1 MVHDELNA
9 IHLSRNTKHAPRNP
23 DYLSFKHIIMRL
35 LFLTPQ
41 FPYPPHKGT
50 TLRNFNLI
58 AGLAARHEIDLLS
71 FHDAARVPPGP
82 LDALCRRIAVVPMP
96 HRATVRRAIDTLISP
111 WPDMGLRLW
120 SPQFMAQF
128 HAWLSDGGYDA
139 IQIEGIELARY
150 GLTLPSPV
158 AASSQRGKGRG
169 WGRLVF
175 DDHNAEYLLQARI
188 AQTERAA
195 RGWSPGAIYST
206 IQAQKLRRFERR
218 IARQA
223 DRVVA
228 VSDTDAAALRELD
241 RSLRVHVV
249 PNGIDTALYDRT
261 RVTPIELPPHA
272 LVFTGTMDFRP
283 NVDAVLWFAREV
295 LPLIKAEVPDAHF
308 VIVGQRPHA
317 RLDAL
322 RSDPAIVITGG
333 VADTRPYITGAS
345 VYVIPLRM
353 GGGTRFKLLEALA
366 LYAPCIS
373 TTLGA
378 EGFEVTSGRELVLAD
393 EAVTFAKATV
403 ELIRQ
408 PERGRAMG
416 AVGRSFAEKYD
427 WGLIVPKLEQLTM
440 NN

>member
-1 MVHDELNA
+1 
-9 IHLSRNTKHAPRNP
+9 
-23 DYLSFKHIIMRL
+23 MRL

-71 FHDAARVPPGP
+71 FHDSARVPAGTP
-82 LDALCRRIAVVPMP
+82 LAALCRRIAVAPVP
-96 HRATVRRAIDTLISP
+96 HRSNVRRALDTLISP

-120 SPQFMAQF
+120 SPPFMAQF
-128 HAWLSDGGYDA
+128 QAWLSDGSYDV
-139 IQIEGIELARY
+139 IQIEGLELARY
-150 GLTLPSPV
+150 GLALTPAFSRPRIAADRRGSKLPFPV
-158 AASSQRGKGRG
+158 AASSQRGNPTGRLRTGRG

-175 DDHNAEYLLQARI
+175 DDHNAEYRLQARI

-206 IQAQKLRRFERR
+206 LQAQKLRRFERR
-218 IARQA
+218 IVRQA

-228 VSDTDAAALRELD
+228 VSDADAAALRELD
-241 RSLRVHVV
+241 RSVRVHVA
-249 PNGIDTALYDRT
+249 PNGIDAALYDRAK
-261 RVTPIELPPHA
+261 VTPIELPPHA

-283 NVDAVLWFAREV
+283 NVDAAVWFAREV

-308 VIVGQRPHA
+308 VIVGQQPHA
-317 RLDAL
+317 RLAAL
-322 RSDPAIVITGG
+322 RSDSSIVITGG
-333 VADTRPYITGAS
+333 VADTRPYITGAG

-366 LYAPCIS
+366 LCAPCVS
-373 TTLGA
+373 TSLGA

-393 EAVTFAKATV
+393 EAAAFAKATV
-403 ELIRQ
+403 ELIRR
-408 PERGRAMG
+408 PEQGRALG
-416 AVGRSFAEKYD
+416 VAGRSFAEKYD
-427 WGLIVPKLEQLTM
+427 WSLIVPQLEEFIM
-440 NN
+440 NHEQ

>member
-1 MVHDELNA
+1 
-9 IHLSRNTKHAPRNP
+9 
-23 DYLSFKHIIMRL
+23 MRL

-71 FHDAARVPPGP
+71 VHDSPEVPPGTP
-82 LDALCRRIAVVPMP
+82 LDRLCRRIAVV
-96 HRATVRRAIDTLISP
+96 TVPARSNARRAIDTLLSP

-120 SPQFMAQF
+120 SPQFAAQLR
-128 HAWLSDGGYDA
+128 AWLSETHYDA

-150 GLTLPSPV
+150 GLTLT
-158 AASSQRGKGRG
+158 QRTGK
-169 WGRLVF
+169 LIF

-188 AQTERAA
+188 AQTERVA
-195 RGWSPGAIYST
+195 RGWTPGAIYST
-206 IQAQKLRRFERR
+206 LQAQKLRRFERR

-228 VSDTDAAALRELD
+228 VSDADAAALRQLEPA
-241 RSLRVHVV
+241 LRVHVV
-249 PNGIDTALYDRT
+249 PNGIDTSLYDRAQ
-261 RVTPIELPPHA
+261 VVPIDLPRHS

-295 LPLIKAEVPDAHF
+295 LPLIKRDVPDAHF

-317 RLDAL
+317 RLAEL
-322 RSDPAIVITGG
+322 RGDPSIVITGG

-366 LYAPCIS
+366 LHAPCVS

-378 EGFEVTSGRELVLAD
+378 EGFEVMSGRELILAD
-393 EAVTFAKATV
+393 EAADFARATV

-408 PERGRAMG
+408 PEQGRALG
-416 AVGRSFAEKYD
+416 AVGQSFAETYD
-427 WGLIVPKLEQLTM
+427 WRYIVPRLEEFIVRSS
-440 NN
+440 